1 MPPEISEP
9 QGYYYYYYYYVK
21 KEHESAQN
29 KRSNTKAKSCD
40 TMKAEGVR
48 KVKTI

>member
-9 QGYYYYYYYYVK
+9 QGYYYYYVK